1 VSSVN
6 VKLGSTIGGSA
17 LYQVSFGAA
26 SWGATA
32 AAPITPNPPIYTVS
46 YEPNP
51 GLVSGG
57 GGSTNSTSQTGGTAH
72 TIPTN
77 GFTLPGYVF
86 VSWNSRSD
94 GSGVSYAPGSAI
106 TPSTN
111 VALYAIWKS
120 TSTTVTFFGNGAT
133 SGTVPAQ
140 ATVAAGAQYTVAA
153 NTGGLSL
160 AGNQFVGWNTTA
172 DGTGAF
178 YLPGTL
184 LNIPANTNLY
194 AVWEPIPV
202 VPPDAPINIDLEPGE
217 PIAGA
222 EVDYVIPNQ
231 PYDPSCDPTTDPS
244 SAWSLTVKPIDPAGA
259 AYEIDAGC
267 TPPDG
272 DVFGTAVLP
281 QDVPGGIYEVVYQ
294 SASGEKII
302 RYFVVSPDGN
312 FSGQTNVDPRI
323 AKTGTESTVF
333 LSPILVTSLSLALL
347 ALGTMLLTMRQL
359 RTRLT
364 H

>member
-1 VSSVN
+1 V
-6 VKLGSTIGGSA
+6 
-17 LYQVSFGAA
+17 
-26 SWGATA
+26 
-32 AAPITPNPPIYTVS
+32 IY
-46 YEPNP
+46 
-51 GLVSGG
+51 
-57 GGSTNSTSQTGGTAH
+57 
-72 TIPTN
+72 
-77 GFTLPGYVF
+77 
-86 VSWNSRSD
+86 
-94 GSGVSYAPGSAI
+94 
-106 TPSTN
+106 
-111 VALYAIWKS
+111 
-120 TSTTVTFFGNGAT
+120 FGNGST
-133 SGTVPAQ
+133 SGTVPGQ
-140 ATVAAGAQYTVAA
+140 ATVGDGAQYTVAA

-160 AGNQFVGWNTTA
+160 AGNQFVSWNITA

-184 LNIPANTNLY
+184 MNIPANTNLY

-217 PIAGA
+217 PIGGA

-231 PYDPSCDPTTDPS
+231 PHDPSCDPTTDPS

-294 SASGEKII
+294 STSGDEII
-302 RYFVVSPDGN
+302 RSFVVTPDGN

-323 AKTGTESTVF
+323 AKTGTESTGF
-333 LSPILVTSLSLALL
+333 QSQMLFASLSLALL
-347 ALGTMLLTMRQL
+347 AFGTMLLTVRRV

-364 H
+364 R